1 ERTAAIAPITL
12 SGVRALFTPGFA
24 RPLILLA
31 GTYGIWNLYAGTNGF
46 FFPYIL
52 RTVGAQTQAQ
62 ALALQASQFALSIL
76 CAVFVFMRFVD
87 RANQRWLFATGISL
101 QAASV
106 LLLVVFGLST

>member
-62 ALALQASQFALSIL
+62 ALALQASGFIL
-76 CAVFVFMRFVD
+76 AMITGVFVFMRFVD
-87 RANQRWLFATGISL
+87 RGNQRRLFALGITL
-101 QAASV
+101 QAAAV
-106 LLLVVFGLST
+106 LALALF